1 MDGMCCAQ
9 EAQAWAL
16 VQFGHARLKDP
27 RRTRRLV
34 ALAAAALERPDMSL
48 PQQHRD
54 WADLQAAYRFLSN
67 DAVDAQ
73 DIIAAHAAVTR
84 QAAASCPV
92 LLCVQDDTTLDFTL
106 RTGIQGLGM
115 IGDGHGRGLL
125 QHTGLAVRPDKSVLG
140 ILHLRYYTPGPAPEG
155 ETRRQ
160 RQSRWNV
167 RDVWQETAQAL
178 GVWEGPRLLHVGDRH
193 ADLFRFF
200 DICRSLGHGWVVRA
214 QHDRWVDQD
223 TQHLWEKLGAQ
234 TPLGTM
240 RVPLGS
246 QRNKGN
252 QVQRAAREATLTIR
266 VAPVLFAPGR
276 NDPRTSDAPAIALW
290 ALYLQEQDPPA
301 GGTPVEW
308 MLLSSEAVTDLAQA
322 RQIIGYYTCRWVI
335 EEFHRCLK
343 EGCRIE
349 AAQLDEA
356 ADLMRLGAILSPAA
370 IRLLQLRDLAERASQ
385 DATLDTPEMLQRMV
399 PALYLLI
406 VAGLAKAD
414 ARTFTPR
421 QFLLTIAKRGGYLGR
436 KHDPRPGW
444 KVLWRGWI
452 EIVQM
457 VQGAELFQQLQQ
469 TANTSV

>member
-1 MDGMCCAQ
+1 MDGICCAQ
-9 EAQAWAL
+9 GAQAWAL

-34 ALAAAALERPDMSL
+34 ALAAAVLERPDMSL
-48 PQQHRD
+48 PQQHPD
-54 WADLQAAYRFLSN
+54 WADLLAAYRFLSN
-67 DAVDAQ
+67 DAIDDQ

-84 QAAASCPV
+84 EAAVACPV
-92 LLCVQDDTTLDFTL
+92 LLCVQDDSTLDFTR
-106 RTGIQGLGM
+106 RTGITGLGP

-125 QHTGLAVRPDKSVLG
+125 QHTALAVRPDQSVLG
-140 ILHLRYYTPGPAPEG
+140 ILHLRYYTPAPTPQG

-160 RQSRWNV
+160 RQARWNL
-167 RDVWQETAQAL
+167 REVWQETAQAL

-200 DICRSLGHGWVVRA
+200 DVCRGLGHGWVVRA
-214 QHDRWVDQD
+214 MHDRRVDED
-223 TQHLWEKLGAQ
+223 TQHLWEKLESQ
-234 TPLGTM
+234 PPLGTLS
-240 RVPLGS
+240 VALGG
-246 QRNKGN
+246 QRTKGN
-252 QVQRAAREATLTIR
+252 KVKRAAREATLTIR
-266 VAPVLFAPGR
+266 VAPVQFAPSR
-276 NDPRTSDAPAIALW
+276 NDPRTSAAAPIALW
-290 ALYLQEQDPPA
+290 AIYLREENPPA
-301 GGTPVEW
+301 GAAPVPW
-308 MLLSSEAVTDLAQA
+308 MLLSSEAVTDLDQA

-349 AAQLDEA
+349 AAQLDQA

-370 IRLLQLRDLAERASQ
+370 VRLLQLRDLAERAAK
-385 DATLDTPEMLQRMV
+385 DPAVNTPALLPGLV

-414 ARTFTPR
+414 PKTFTPR
-421 QFLLTIAKRGGYLGR
+421 QFLLTVAKRGGYLGR

-457 VQGAELFQQLQQ
+457 VQGAELFQPLQQ
-469 TANTSV
+469 RGKTSV